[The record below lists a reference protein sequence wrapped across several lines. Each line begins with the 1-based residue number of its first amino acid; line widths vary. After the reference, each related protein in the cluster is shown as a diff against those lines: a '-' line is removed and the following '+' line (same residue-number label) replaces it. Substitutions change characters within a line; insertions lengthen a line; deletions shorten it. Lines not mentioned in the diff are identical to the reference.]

1 MIMLVQ
7 KFCNS
12 VVLLFKDLNFTASSV
27 KRTIYE
33 NNALKFGEF
42 FSAKT
47 FGEQCA

>member
-7 KFCNS
+7 KFCNW

-27 KRTIYE
+27 KWTIYE

-42 FSAKT
+42 WWAKT
-47 FGEQCA
+47 FGD